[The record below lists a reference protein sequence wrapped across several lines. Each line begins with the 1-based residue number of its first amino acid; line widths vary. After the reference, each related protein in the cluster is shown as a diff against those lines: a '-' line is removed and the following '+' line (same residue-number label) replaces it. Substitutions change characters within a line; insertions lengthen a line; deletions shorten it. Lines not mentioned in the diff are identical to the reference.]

1 MAMSTAM
8 STALVPW
15 SVAAVAAAALAGWY
29 LARRQSVVPCTIDLE
44 ATHDHF
50 HAHVELQGVAV
61 DPGDE
66 VLVHDAP
73 SRIPFGTVRTVAS
86 RATVRRA
93 SWLRR
98 QVVRLTGGTE
108 LDELYDVG
116 FEG

>member
-1 MAMSTAM
+1 MELTSW
-8 STALVPW
+8 SALVL
-15 SVAAVAAAALAGWY
+15 AAGAAGAWY
-29 LARRQSVVPCTIDLE
+29 FTRRRTEVPCTIDLE

-50 HAHVELQGVAV
+50 HAHVDLKGVEV

-66 VLVHDAP
+66 VLVHGTP
-73 SRIPFGTVRTVAS
+73 SRIPFGTVRTYES
-86 RATVRRA
+86 RATVQRA

>member
-1 MAMSTAM
+1 MDGMG
-8 STALVPW
+8 W
-15 SVAAVAAAALAGWY
+15 SVAGLVVVGVGAWY
-29 LARRQSVVPCTIDLE
+29 VRSRRSEVPCTVDLE
-44 ATHDHF
+44 MTHDHF
-50 HAHVELQGVAV
+50 HAHVDLQGVTV

-73 SRIPFGTVRTVAS
+73 SRIPFGTVRTIES
-86 RATVRRA
+86 RATVHRA